1 MVCLG
6 LPCLAPRD
14 YTIQRVEKFGNG
26 RLRRNHASMSVATSM
41 PSSSADAPPA
51 TLRVTSGG
59 KIRAYIKYS
68 LDILPVSAAR
78 DPS

>member
-1 MVCLG
+1 LRRG
-6 LPCLAPRD
+6 IIIH
-14 YTIQRVEKFGNG
+14 IQRFEKFGNG
-26 RLRRNHASMSVATSM
+26 RLRAGKHELSVATSM

-59 KIRAYIKYS
+59 KIRSYIKYS

-78 DPS
+78 DSS